1 MSTDATDRTDGEE
14 IAAEVDEAIVPE
26 VGTSAGLRPAG
37 RGRARAKN
45 PTRARAKPET
55 KTHAEADANAP
66 CSDADSGADDL
77 SDAETEAKGD
87 RPIGVKNDREA
98 QLIEQ
103 AIALF
108 SNGGYGETSL
118 QEIADKLGITR
129 PLFYY
134 YFKSKDDLLWRL
146 IGHVG
151 DALRDGARP
160 IAASDADPVDKLRM
174 LLEAHATALLE
185 NRDTFRIYFAERHLL
200 EGKRHRTLK
209 RGEDEYFGLIAQVI
223 AQGQRTSEFRKA
235 NRRVLAH
242 LATGQINSLLTWFEQ
257 GGMMSADDLAELAA
271 AVAVQG
277 LLAPSAVK

>member
-1 MSTDATDRTDGEE
+1 MSRVTSGDGGDETTADADDNRAGSSEMITAP
-14 IAAEVDEAIVPE
+14 AA
-26 VGTSAGLRPAG
+26 G
-37 RGRARAKN
+37 AKN
-45 PTRARAKPET
+45 E
-55 KTHAEADANAP
+55 
-66 CSDADSGADDL
+66 
-77 SDAETEAKGD
+77 
-87 RPIGVKNDREA
+87 REA
-98 QLIEQ
+98 QLITQ
-103 AIALF
+103 ALALF

-118 QEIADKLGITR
+118 QEIADRLGITR

-160 IAASDADPVDKLRM
+160 IVASEADPVEKLRL
-174 LLEAHATALLE
+174 LLEAHAAALLQ

-223 AQGQRTSEFRKA
+223 ADGQRLGEFRKA

-242 LATGQINSLLTWFEQ
+242 LATGQINSLLAWFEH
-257 GGMMSADDLAELAA
+257 GGMMSAEDLGELAA
-271 AVAVQG
+271 VVVVQG
-277 LLAPSAVK
+277 LRPPRDED